1 MHKPH
6 FQLKHFS
13 EILGDNISS
22 DQTPDEI
29 NSLGRVLGIPVS
41 ADVPE

>member
-6 FQLKHFS
+6 FQLKHLS
-13 EILGDNISS
+13 EMLGDKISS

-29 NSLGRVLGIPVS
+29 NSFGRVLDIPVS

>member
-13 EILGDNISS
+13 EILGDKISS
-22 DQTPDEI
+22 DQAPDEI
-29 NSLGRVLGIPVS
+29 NTLGNLR
-41 ADVPE
+41 

>member
-1 MHKPH
+1 MPV
-6 FQLKHFS
+6 KHLS
-13 EILGDNISS
+13 EILGDKISS

-29 NSLGRVLGIPVS
+29 NGLGRVLGIPVS